1 MSKRSE
7 ATRERLFEAAVE
19 LIGERGYH
27 GTTVDDI
34 VERAGVAKG
43 TVYYHFAG
51 KTELFQALLEDG
63 LEKLSEAFRA
73 EVEANE
79 DPREALKCIVV
90 AELRFIHDY
99 QAFSKLLMSELW
111 RADRVWREALVMLRK
126 NYISCVEGVLARGVE
141 SGEFRA
147 DLEPLRTASVV
158 FGSIATAALD
168 WLMFDPERSME
179 DVAAETTRF
188 VMGAVDAESRREP
201 LA

>member
-7 ATRERLFEAAVE
+7 ATRAKLFEAAVE
-19 LIGERGYH
+19 LTGERGYH

-63 LEKLSEAFRA
+63 LDRLSVAFRE

-79 DPREALKCIVV
+79 DPVEALRCIVE
-90 AELRFIHDY
+90 AELRFIRDY

-111 RADRVWREALVMLRK
+111 RADRVWREALVMLRQD
-126 NYISCVEGVLARGVE
+126 YVSCVETVLARGVE
-141 SGEFRA
+141 NGSFRS
-147 DLEPLRTASVV
+147 DVDPLRDGSVI
-158 FGSIATAALD
+158 FGAIATAALD
-168 WLMFDPERSME
+168 WLVFDPERALE
-179 DVAAETTRF
+179 DVSLETWAFIRGG
-188 VMGAVDAESRREP
+188 VRA
-201 LA
+201 